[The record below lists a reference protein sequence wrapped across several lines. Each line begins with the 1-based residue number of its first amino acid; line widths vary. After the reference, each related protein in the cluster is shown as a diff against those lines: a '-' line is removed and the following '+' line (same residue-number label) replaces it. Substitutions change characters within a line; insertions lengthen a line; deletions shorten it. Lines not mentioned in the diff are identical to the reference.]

1 MNDHRSFSRVF
12 EDVQTTYG
20 PPEARRIEGESDNQ
34 WFDRQYDS
42 WRYRLVAELLSENCP
57 PDGHVVDIGAWPGL
71 FTVCLRRLGW
81 NVTAVDKSITRSVAW
96 KPSALES
103 REWLQMTRSS
113 ELSLETMC
121 RAEGFGVANAD
132 IEYEPLPFDS
142 ASIDAVVL
150 TEVIEHVWKRPLFVL
165 SEINRVLRPA
175 SGVLILSTPN
185 LLSIRNRIEFLRGR
199 IDQVIE
205 HPFVSFL
212 KSERIGHLGH
222 LRLYAP
228 GELIE
233 TLELLGYSCV
243 VRYESIQSVP
253 TIPSTPAGSS
263 ARGFGGTVS
272 RHLKRLFKS
281 RADYAAAIRATI
293 IEFGERRVPHLRG
306 RMFIV
311 AKKLR
316 DANFETN
323 CPDQVRR
330 LISHNTL
337 TSAA

>member
-1 MNDHRSFSRVF
+1 MTDHKSFSRVF

-20 PPEARRIEGESDNQ
+20 RPEARRIEGESDNQ

-42 WRYRLVAELLSENCP
+42 WRYRLVAELLSEHCGR
-57 PDGHVVDIGAWPGL
+57 DGHVVDIGAWPGL
-71 FTVCLRRLGW
+71 FAACLHRLGW

-96 KPSALES
+96 QPSALGS

-121 RAEGFGVANAD
+121 QAEGFGVVNAD

-212 KSERIGHLGH
+212 KVERVGHLGH

-228 GELIE
+228 VELID

-243 VRYESIQSVP
+243 VRYEPIQVVP
-253 TIPSTPAGSS
+253 TIPSRPAGSS
-263 ARGFGGTVS
+263 ARTSGVS
-272 RHLKRLFKS
+272 RILKRLFKS
-281 RADYAAAIRATI
+281 KADYAAAIRATI

-311 AKKLR
+311 AKKIR
-316 DANFETN
+316 DADFESN

-330 LISHNTL
+330 LISQNTL
-337 TSAA
+337 SGSL

>member
-1 MNDHRSFSRVF
+1 MTDHNSFSRVF
-12 EDVQTTYG
+12 EDVHTTYG
-20 PPEARRIEGESDNQ
+20 PPEARRREGESDNQ

-42 WRYRLVAELLSENCP
+42 RRYRLIAELLSKNCAP
-57 PDGHVVDIGAWPGL
+57 AGRVIDIGAWPGL

-81 NVTAVDKSITRSVAW
+81 NVTAVDKSITRRVAFE
-96 KPSALES
+96 KSDLDS
-103 REWLQMTRSS
+103 REWLQMTQSS
-113 ELSLETMC
+113 ELSLEAMC
-121 RAEGFGVANAD
+121 QAEGVGVANAD
-132 IEYEPLPFDS
+132 IECEPLPFDT

-199 IDQVIE
+199 IDHVIE

-212 KSERIGHLGH
+212 KAERIGHLGH

-233 TLELLGYSCV
+233 TLELLGYSCDV
-243 VRYESIQSVP
+243 SYEPIQLLP

-263 ARGFGGTVS
+263 ARTSGVS
-272 RHLKRLFKS
+272 RSWKRLFRSK
-281 RADYAAAIRATI
+281 ADYAAAIRATI
-293 IEFGERRVPHLRG
+293 VEFGERRVPHLRG

-316 DANFETN
+316 DANFERN

-330 LISHNTL
+330 LLSQNTL
-337 TSAA
+337 ATTK